1 MYDLYPKALRSLR
14 LFPSRASTTQRE
26 NLLSALEELRARIG
40 ALETGYAREQHAF
53 SLYPAGLPKGGLV
66 EIAGHGKTEC
76 AVRFLAE
83 HPGIAVA
90 WIEGEFS
97 LFPTALLQRR
107 VDPAKILF
115 IEGKKDAG
123 WAAGVIL
130 RSGLFPFV
138 IYHAPYKDE
147 RELRRF
153 QLLSEKARST
163 TILLQEKPSGA
174 WPITLHLE
182 LKDGRL
188 EARRRR

>member
-1 MYDLYPKALRSLR
+1 M
-14 LFPSRASTTQRE
+14 
-26 NLLSALEELRARIG
+26 SALEELRARIG
-40 ALETGYAREQHAF
+40 ALEIRIREQHAF
-53 SLYPAGLPKGGLV
+53 SLYAGGLPKGCLV

-76 AVRFLAE
+76 TVRFLSE
-83 HPGIAVA
+83 HPGVAVA

-115 IEGKKDAG
+115 IEGKKDAA

-153 QLLSEKARST
+153 QLLSERARAT
-163 TILLQEKPSGA
+163 MILLQEKPSDA
-174 WPITLHLE
+174 WPIALQLE
-182 LKDGRL
+182 MKDGRP
-188 EARRRR
+188 EVRRWK